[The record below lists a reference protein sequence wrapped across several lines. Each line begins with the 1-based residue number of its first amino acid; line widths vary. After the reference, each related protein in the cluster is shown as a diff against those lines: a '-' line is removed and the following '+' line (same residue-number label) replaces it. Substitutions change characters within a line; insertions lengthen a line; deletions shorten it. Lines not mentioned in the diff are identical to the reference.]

1 MDLRLIKKL
10 LERGKAKI
18 IIVEDGKPT
27 MVISSIDEYL
37 DQVDIKEGSDNPGI
51 KEQQSESK
59 ETRKEEETI
68 LLPEE
73 QKHEESKGLTIDDL
87 PL

>member
-1 MDLRLIKKL
+1 MDFRLIKKL
-10 LERGKAKI
+10 LKKGKAKI

-37 DQVDIKEGSDNPGI
+37 GKDASEEVSDNPGMEVQKSEPEEI
-51 KEQQSESK
+51 K
-59 ETRKEEETI
+59 KEEAI

>member
-1 MDLRLIKKL
+1 MDFRLIKKL
-10 LERGKAKI
+10 LEKGKAKI

-37 DQVDIKEGSDNPGI
+37 GKEEDKEISNNPGVAVQEKKQYEE
-51 KEQQSESK
+51 KESE
-59 ETRKEEETI
+59 EAI

-73 QKHEESKGLTIDDL
+73 QKNEEPKGLTIDDL

>member
-37 DQVDIKEGSDNPGI
+37 DQVDIKEGSDNPGMEVQKSEPEEI
-51 KEQQSESK
+51 K
-59 ETRKEEETI
+59 KEEAI

-73 QKHEESKGLTIDDL
+73 QKYEESKGLTIDDL